1 MFVIDVKIVKLLE
14 QRDGVNQRT
23 GKPWSAKTYLAEYQ
37 DGDKTKQFSFTVF
50 SENLEIVVGAW
61 MQISCDIMAREWNG
75 KYYNTIRC
83 YKAYTNS
90 KPKREEKTALKTNVM
105 EKPITVDASGRGI
118 VDDKKEEKEDNHKSG
133 DVTADDLPF

>member
-37 DGDKTKQFSFTVF
+37 DGETKQFTFTVF
-50 SENLEIVVGAW
+50 SENLEIIVGAS

-75 KYYNTIRC
+75 KYYNTVRC
-83 YKAYTNS
+83 YKAYTND
-90 KPKREEKTALKTNVM
+90 KPRRVEKPALKTNVM

-118 VDDKKEEKEDNHKSG
+118 VDDKEEEKKDNHQSG
-133 DVTADDLPF
+133 GVTADDLPF